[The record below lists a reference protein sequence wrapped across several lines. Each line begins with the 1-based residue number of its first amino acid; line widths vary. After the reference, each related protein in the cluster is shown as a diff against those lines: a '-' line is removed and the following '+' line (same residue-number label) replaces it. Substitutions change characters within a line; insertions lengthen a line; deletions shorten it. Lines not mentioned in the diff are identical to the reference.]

1 MKILLINNFFYRK
14 GGSESVFFNT
24 AQLFQELGHKVIFFS
39 RHNEYNFS
47 SEFSKYFIDNNSSV
61 KGVRDYFY
69 NPDAAKR
76 LDKLIEAEK
85 PDIAH
90 LHLFWGAMS
99 PSIFKVLKKHNIP
112 IIHTVHDYR
121 MVCPAYA
128 FKDGKDNIC
137 EKCGGGKFYNCLLN
151 RCSKGSVVL
160 SGLMTMEMYFRNTF
174 FHPVKNIDSFMF
186 VSNFSK
192 NKHLQYDKRFEKS
205 RNVVMYNFQDA
216 SVLTNVDDTIDT
228 YDSYYL
234 FYGRL
239 SFEKGIKTLIQAMKQ
254 FPNLK
259 LKIVGTGPLEDELK
273 QFCVE
278 NKLGDVEFLGFKS
291 GDELFDLVRRA
302 KFTCVPSEWYE
313 NNPMT
318 IIESYTLRTP
328 VIGAAIG
335 GITEIIENNKTG
347 FLFESGRVDDLVRAV
362 GEAEAL
368 SHSEYSEMKSN
379 AARFATDN
387 FGKENY
393 YTNLM
398 ELYKVTIDSY
408 KK

>member
-1 MKILLINNFFYRK
+1 
-14 GGSESVFFNT
+14 
-24 AQLFQELGHKVIFFS
+24 
-39 RHNEYNFS
+39 
-47 SEFSKYFIDNNSSV
+47 
-61 KGVRDYFY
+61 
-69 NPDAAKR
+69 
-76 LDKLIEAEK
+76 
-85 PDIAH
+85 
-90 LHLFWGAMS
+90 
-99 PSIFKVLKKHNIP
+99 
-112 IIHTVHDYR
+112 
-121 MVCPAYA
+121 
-128 FKDGKDNIC
+128 
-137 EKCGGGKFYNCLLN
+137 
-151 RCSKGSVVL
+151 
-160 SGLMTMEMYFRNTF
+160 
-174 FHPVKNIDSFMF
+174 MF
-186 VSNFSK
+186 VSNFAK
-192 NKHLQYDKRFEKS
+192 NKHFEHEPGF
-205 RNVVMYNFQDA
+205 RDCRCVTMYNFQDA
-216 SVLTNVDDTIDT
+216 SVLANVDDTIDT

-239 SFEKGIKTLIQAMKQ
+239 SEEKGIKTLIQAMKQ

-278 NKLGDVEFLGFKS
+278 NKLEDVEFLGFKS

-302 KFTCVPSEWYE
+302 KFTCVTSECYE

-347 FLFESGRVDDLVRAV
+347 FSFESGRVDDLVRAV

-393 YTNLM
+393 YNKLM

>member
-1 MKILLINNFFYRK
+1 
-14 GGSESVFFNT
+14 
-24 AQLFQELGHKVIFFS
+24 
-39 RHNEYNFS
+39 
-47 SEFSKYFIDNNSSV
+47 
-61 KGVRDYFY
+61 
-69 NPDAAKR
+69 
-76 LDKLIEAEK
+76 
-85 PDIAH
+85 
-90 LHLFWGAMS
+90 
-99 PSIFKVLKKHNIP
+99 
-112 IIHTVHDYR
+112 
-121 MVCPAYA
+121 
-128 FKDGKDNIC
+128 
-137 EKCGGGKFYNCLLN
+137 
-151 RCSKGSVVL
+151 
-160 SGLMTMEMYFRNTF
+160 
-174 FHPVKNIDSFMF
+174 
-186 VSNFSK
+186 
-192 NKHLQYDKRFEKS
+192 
-205 RNVVMYNFQDA
+205 
-216 SVLTNVDDTIDT
+216 
-228 YDSYYL
+228 
-234 FYGRL
+234 
-239 SFEKGIKTLIQAMKQ
+239 MKQ